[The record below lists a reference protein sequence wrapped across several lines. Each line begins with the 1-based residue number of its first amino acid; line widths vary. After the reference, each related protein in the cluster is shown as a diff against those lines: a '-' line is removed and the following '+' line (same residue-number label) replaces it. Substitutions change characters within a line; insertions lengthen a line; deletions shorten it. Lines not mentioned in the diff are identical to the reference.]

1 MSTADETFF
10 YAPLQPGQIR
20 VLLPHI
26 QADGQVHW
34 SLAVEQLL
42 NPSGNRTSLEYDA
55 LSYTWGDSSP
65 KATKFPV
72 VCNDQQ
78 LLVHHN
84 LNTALPFLARRSSPL
99 PIWIDAVCINQS
111 DNDEKF
117 HQIQMMLQIYQC
129 AAQVWVWLGP
139 GNDQSG
145 TVVARLHEL
154 PVETDDDIKNQT
166 AIFKNNQKVP
176 WLNSSETW
184 SSFYD
189 LVDNAWY
196 TRLWVFQEVAFAKN
210 VRVLLGAH
218 EVEWATLKTVVRG
231 SQSGWLFVGHDGK
244 RIRRVNK
251 YAYEIFMTRLL
262 GQRALEEGSPM
273 QPFAVARV
281 VSATMRAHCYDRR
294 DRVFALLGFV
304 PLQVSQN
311 MSWQELY
318 TQLAQWILSSVD
330 STSHRWWDFLHSA
343 ESAHKLNGLPSWC
356 PDFHD
361 VEGRRI
367 NYGTRTSF
375 SASPSRGKT
384 DKDPELRSGELVLRG
399 WLFDEVERVFD
410 WYGASN
416 GFEEMKL
423 VHRWIEETEAQV
435 CSHLLTKEIEVRT
448 YSDNDSMKAAY
459 WDTLNTSLTDVD
471 VPPVV
476 FQTIDD
482 LKSSWGQVTRQIE
495 TLA

>member
-1 MSTADETFF
+1 MSTVDEAFIYT
-10 YAPLQPGQIR
+10 PLQPGQIR

-26 QADGQVHW
+26 QADGRVHW
-34 SLAVEQLL
+34 SLANEQLL
-42 NPSGNRTSLEYDA
+42 DPSGKRTSLEYDA
-55 LSYTWGDSSP
+55 LSYTWGDSTP

-78 LLVHHN
+78 MLVHHN
-84 LNTALPFLARRSSPL
+84 LNTALPFLARRNSPL
-99 PIWIDAVCINQS
+99 PIWIDAVCINQP
-111 DNDEKF
+111 DKDEKF

-129 AAQVWVWLGP
+129 ASQVWVWLGP

-154 PVETDDDIKNQT
+154 PFEAKDFSFTGLIKDNQS
-166 AIFKNNQKVP
+166 VP

-196 TRLWVFQEVAFAKN
+196 TRLWVFQEVAFAKK

-218 EVEWATLKTVVRG
+218 EVDWATLETVLEAG
-231 SQSGWLFVGHDGK
+231 QSNWQFAGHDGT
-244 RIRRVNK
+244 RTRQVNK
-251 YAYEIFMTRLL
+251 YAHEIFMTRLL
-262 GQRALEEGSPM
+262 VQRALEAGSPM
-273 QPFAVARV
+273 KPFAVARV

-294 DRVFALLGFV
+294 DRAFALLGFV

-330 STSHRWWDFLHSA
+330 STSDRWWEFLHSA
-343 ESAHKLNGLPSWC
+343 ESTNKLTGLPSWC

-361 VEGRRI
+361 VEGRRGAHGS
-367 NYGTRTSF
+367 GTF
-375 SASPSRGKT
+375 SASPSRGKK
-384 DKDPELRSGELVLRG
+384 DKDPELRPGELVLRG
-399 WLFDEVERVFD
+399 QLFDEVERVFD
-410 WYGASN
+410 WYAGFSDV
-416 GFEEMKL
+416 FEEMKL
-423 VHRWIEETEAQV
+423 VYRWIEDTEAQV
-435 CSHLLTKEIEVRT
+435 CSHLLTKGKEARS

-459 WDTLNTSLTDVD
+459 WDTINTPFTKAN
-471 VPPVV
+471 VPPAL
-476 FQTIDD
+476 FQTMDD
-482 LKSSWGQVTRQIE
+482 LKNTWEQFTLRIE
-495 TLA
+495 TLK